1 MKRLLTLGFGVALA
15 LTMMDFPQVVKAPS
29 GLTLVKGGAA
39 FAADLA
45 RPPPPPPPVGKGKAP
60 VVGKGKA
67 PVVVGKGKAPVV
79 ARG

>member
-1 MKRLLTLGFGVALA
+1 MA
-15 LTMMDFPQVVKAPS
+15 LTMMDFAQVVKAPL
-29 GLTLVKGGAA
+29 GFTVKGGAA

-45 RPPPPPPPVGKGKAP
+45 RPPPPPPPPPVGKGKAP

-67 PVVVGKGKAPVV
+67 PVV

>member
-29 GLTLVKGGAA
+29 GLTLVKGGGA
-39 FAADLA
+39 FAADL
-45 RPPPPPPPVGKGKAP
+45 
-60 VVGKGKA
+60 GKGKA